1 MSSFCNG
8 PQIHPLSMFL
18 NLFDQILALEGH
30 FCLDELTNEF
40 LNRNAK
46 IPTAHVQRFTHVL
59 LGQFP
64 HWLPRLPSVHVG
76 QHPCFVAGPRADCG
90 HRTVVGQLCFWHT
103 RLPFWNGRIYTMMR
117 NSSCSAGQRKN
128 QESITTGENGQIRF
142 SHRRYSQLLFYAMAL
157 LSLSNE

>member
-1 MSSFCNG
+1 MLTPSTQPLFLMVYSSLFSFNFLRKLRDHHKLRNLGEFSIFSQMSSFCNG

-46 IPTAHVQRFTHVL
+46 IPTAHVQSFTPVL

-64 HWLPRLPSVHVG
+64 HLLPPVPSVHVG

-90 HRTVVGQLCFWHT
+90 HRTVVGQLCF
-103 RLPFWNGRIYTMMR
+103 
-117 NSSCSAGQRKN
+117 
-128 QESITTGENGQIRF
+128 
-142 SHRRYSQLLFYAMAL
+142 
-157 LSLSNE
+157 